1 MPIAAIDVG
10 TNTAKL
16 VVADLSEDGSLNV
29 VADARRF
36 VRLGEG
42 VDKTGCIQPA
52 ALARLVLALRDLRG
66 IAEDH
71 DAESIVIGATSASR
85 DAQNGDDLVETVRRE
100 VGLDYTILSGQDEA
114 AFAFAGALSSFPHL
128 AGTSCVV
135 VDIGGGSTE
144 IVGGTYGQRAL
155 DFGLSVDV
163 GSVRVTERFFTSQ
176 PPPASEQ
183 GAAEAFVRQEL
194 DVFGVPYVPER
205 TMVGAAGTTGSLAR
219 MHLRFAEWN
228 ERKNDPATLYR
239 SDVQAWRHRLA
250 SLTFDEV
257 MALNPK
263 VMKGRADIFLAGMI
277 VLDET
282 MGRLGQDRFFASPRG
297 LRHGIALHA
306 LGVL

>member
-16 VVADLSEDGSLNV
+16 VVADLAENGSLKV

-52 ALARLVLALRDLRG
+52 ALARLVLALRDLRS

-71 DAESIVIGATSASR
+71 GAEDIAIGATSASR
-85 DAQNGDDLVETVRRE
+85 DTQNRSDLVDTVQRE
-100 VGLDYTILSGQDEA
+100 VGLDYRILSGEDEA
-114 AFAFAGALSSFPHL
+114 AFSFAGALSAFPHL
-128 AGTSCVV
+128 VGTSCVV

-144 IVGGTYGQRAL
+144 VVGGTYGQRAL

-163 GSVRVTERFFTSQ
+163 GSVRVTERFFSAQ

-183 GAAEAFVRQEL
+183 EAAEAFVRREL
-194 DVFGVPYVPER
+194 AAYAVPHVPER

-219 MHLRFAEWN
+219 MHLGFAEWKD
-228 ERKNDPATLYR
+228 RGNDPVALSR
-239 SDVQAWRHRLA
+239 ADVQAWRHRLA
-250 SLTFDEV
+250 GLTFDEV
-257 MALNPK
+257 LALNPK

-282 MGRLGQDRFFASPRG
+282 MGRLGQDRFLASPRG
-297 LRHGIALHA
+297 LRHGIALHT
-306 LGVL
+306 LGRI

>member
-16 VVADLSEDGSLNV
+16 VVADLAEDGSLKV

-42 VDKTGCIQPA
+42 VDKTGCIAPA
-52 ALARLVLALRDLRG
+52 ALARLVLALRDLRAV
-66 IAEDH
+66 AEEH
-71 DAESIVIGATSASR
+71 DAETIAIGATSASR
-85 DAQNGDDLVETVRRE
+85 DAQNCSDLVETVRRE

-144 IVGGTYGQRAL
+144 VVGGTYGEQTL
-155 DFGLSVDV
+155 DFGTSVDI
-163 GSVRVTERFFTSQ
+163 GSVRVTERFFSTQ

-183 GAAEAFVRQEL
+183 AAAEAFVRHEL
-194 DVFGVPYVPER
+194 DVFRVPHVPER
-205 TMVGAAGTTGSLAR
+205 TMIGAAGTTGAIAR
-219 MHLRFAEWN
+219 MHLGFAEWKD
-228 ERKNDPATLYR
+228 RSNDPVALSR
-239 SDVQAWRHRLA
+239 ADVQAWRQRLTG
-250 SLTFDEV
+250 LTFDEV
-257 MALNPK
+257 LALNPK

-282 MGRLGQDRFFASPRG
+282 MGRLGQDRFLASPRG

-306 LGVL
+306 LGKV